1 MLLDRSQLRNFY
13 DQVVND
19 FHSLRKTV
27 HILVNPNVDGLCSQ
41 IMLTNLLQSDSVP
54 YTVHYIQ
61 SKSKLLQVLSSTSPS
76 SGSDSDSDS
85 DSSPAEDPG
94 VGALDPVKSM
104 RSRRDKIVSYY
115 NQGTCHSYPTSYVM
129 LHLTGSSRFS
139 GDAGMLWMAMVG
151 SSSCLQEGKIDVEG
165 WREIAAG
172 LERERDGRTQV
183 QTSQRG
189 NIVREAEFRFCLL
202 SSWSLYD
209 AMYYSNYVSSRM
221 SCFKGRGE
229 AKLKEMLAKMGV
241 PLDEAKQ
248 SWAFMKPEFRK
259 KVKAMIHEYKEEYGL
274 PDVEVEG
281 FKMVTGF
288 NSTVSSSD
296 VALAVRGILDTGA
309 LGGSAGASAVA
320 EAVDSLLVG
329 GGSAEEGSTLAT
341 LVNGGNVGGRGIS
354 RGIALAKTDRVKV
367 MEAAVGMVE
376 KSEIVA
382 YKHFRFAY
390 IHATGI
396 GANGGVKGN
405 GRAGTAEK
413 DKENDNG
420 GR

>member
-1 MLLDRSQLRNFY
+1 MRNTNAAQTLRP
-13 DQVVND
+13 
-19 FHSLRKTV
+19 SLR
-27 HILVNPNVDGLCSQ
+27 P
-41 IMLTNLLQSDSVP
+41 
-54 YTVHYIQ
+54 
-61 SKSKLLQVLSSTSPS
+61 
-76 SGSDSDSDS
+76 
-85 DSSPAEDPG
+85 
-94 VGALDPVKSM
+94 
-104 RSRRDKIVSYY
+104 
-115 NQGTCHSYPTSYVM
+115 PTAQP
-129 LHLTGSSRFS
+129 T
-139 GDAGMLWMAMVG
+139 
-151 SSSCLQEGKIDVEG
+151 
-165 WREIAAG
+165 
-172 LERERDGRTQV
+172 
-183 QTSQRG
+183 
-189 NIVREAEFRFCLL
+189 
-202 SSWSLYD
+202 
-209 AMYYSNYVSSRM
+209 
-221 SCFKGRGE
+221 

-296 VALAVRGILDTGA
+296 VALAVRGILDTGSS
-309 LGGSAGASAVA
+309 GGEAGVAAVA
-320 EAVDSLLVG
+320 EAVDSLKVG
-329 GGSAEEGSTLAT
+329 GTSTEEGSTLAT

-367 MEAAVGMVE
+367 MEAAVSMVE

-405 GRAGTAEK
+405 SRAGQEK
-413 DKENDNG
+413 DKENNNMGRAEFGTPGKLGMLANFLMDVHRENG
-420 GR
+420 KWKGRKAKPLVLLAERPEDGMYLVGAYNCMEKSGTVANNKFGRRFEIAARQCGGGEEKVMRERFDDFVVEVPRKTVQNFVQQLHVIMEQ